1 MSSSSTLKY
10 FVGGVPSSVRHKDL
24 YDFFKKYGVVKR
36 ITVFNSDSSKKLFG
50 FCFVKFK
57 KVYGGELDLANTDFI
72 FQGRKLEID
81 HIIRRSNLKQ
91 SVQEKHSRRVFLQ
104 NVPAS
109 FDKADLIRVFSP
121 FGSIANCF
129 TISRETNTNDAKV
142 KGDIRQA
149 AKYGYVIFHDKEDAE
164 LLLQRRFVEINN
176 KTKIYVKRYCSTINR
191 LTSEGEKAFGKP
203 LEPVNSED
211 KHKRSAVTLSNDD
224 KLKRTA
230 PQQLYLHHVKP
241 TSKGYLNGVCRMDVE
256 KGANLRFNIS
266 LH

>member
-1 MSSSSTLKY
+1 MSNSSNLKY
-10 FVGGVPSSVRHKDL
+10 FAGGVPSSVRHKDL

-57 KVYGGELDLANTDFI
+57 KVYGGELDLENTEFI

-109 FDKADLIRVFSP
+109 FEKADLMKVFSP
-121 FGSIANCF
+121 YGSIANCF
-129 TISRETNTNDAKV
+129 TISRDINNKDAKV
-142 KGDIRQA
+142 KGESRQA
-149 AKYGYVIFHDKEDAE
+149 AKYGYVIFHSKEDAE

-176 KTKIYVKRYCSTINR
+176 KMKIYVKRYCSTINR
-191 LTSEGEKAFGKP
+191 LTSEGAQAFNMP
-203 LEPVNSED
+203 SEPVNSED
-211 KHKRSAVTLSNDD
+211 RLKRSAVTLSNED
-224 KLKRTA
+224 KPKRMATE
-230 PQQLYLHHVKP
+230 LLLHHVKP
-241 TSKGYLNGVCRMDVE
+241 TSKGYRNGVCHMDA
-256 KGANLRFNIS
+256 KIGSNIRFNIS

>member
-57 KVYGGELDLANTDFI
+57 KVYGGELDIENTEFI
-72 FQGRKLEID
+72 FEGRKLEID

-109 FDKADLIRVFSP
+109 YDKADLIRVFSP
-121 FGSIANCF
+121 YGSIANCF
-129 TISRETNTNDAKV
+129 TISRDINSHDANV

-149 AKYGYVIFHDKEDAE
+149 ANYGYVIFHDKEDAE

-191 LTSEGEKAFGKP
+191 LTSEGDQAFRKP
-203 LEPVNSED
+203 SEPVNSEG
-211 KHKRSAVTLSNDD
+211 KIKRSAVTLSNED
-224 KLKRTA
+224 KLKKTA
-230 PQQLYLHHVKP
+230 SELLFHHVKP
-241 TSKGYLNGVCRMDVE
+241 TSKGYHNGVCHTDVE
-256 KGANLRFNIS
+256 MRSNLRFNIS

>member
-1 MSSSSTLKY
+1 MSSASNLKY
-10 FVGGVPSSVRHKDL
+10 FAGGVPSSVRHKDL

-57 KVYGGELDLANTDFI
+57 KVYGGELDLENTEFI

-109 FDKADLIRVFSP
+109 FEKADLLKVFSP
-121 FGSIANCF
+121 YGSIANCF
-129 TISRETNTNDAKV
+129 TINRDINTKDAKV
-142 KGDIRQA
+142 KGESRQA
-149 AKYGYVIFHDKEDAE
+149 AKYGYVIFHSKEDAE
-164 LLLQRRFVEINN
+164 FLLQQRFVEINN

-191 LTSEGEKAFGKP
+191 LTSEGDKANKMP
-203 LEPVNSED
+203 SEPVNSED
-211 KHKRSAVTLSNDD
+211 KLKRSAITLSNED
-224 KLKRTA
+224 KPKRMATE
-230 PQQLYLHHVKP
+230 LLLHHVKP
-241 TSKGYLNGVCRMDVE
+241 TSKGYRNGVCHMDV
-256 KGANLRFNIS
+256 KIGSNIRFNIS